1 MAEIRKHVPTTS
13 GIGEQVRAL
22 LGETI
27 RPVTPGSQPD
37 AAPGTEAD
45 GLPDDTMFDPFASD
59 AHTAPGDL
67 PANVIPFRAGDEP
80 LIGVLPDGFNPI
92 VFDDDDDP
100 SAA

>member
-27 RPVTPGSQPD
+27 RPVQPGSQAAKRMDEAADDLPPD
-37 AAPGTEAD
+37 K
-45 GLPDDTMFDPFASD
+45 MFDPFAETVD
-59 AHTAPGDL
+59 EPDDL
-67 PANVIPFRAGDEP
+67 PTNVIPFRAGDDP

-92 VFDDDDDP
+92 VFDDDDDTP
-100 SAA
+100 AA